1 MHCYPSRNEVRETK
15 LYIAAEKGKFSLDYV
30 LYSSEMKKLEKDG
43 FHISNVKPFSNEGL
57 YSVTI
62 DWYRAFEDNVPY
74 AIPHIVFAYTHGI
87 VETFPKA
94 SVKNFAQE
102 LYVIAKRT
110 YFKK

>member
-62 DWYRAFEDNVPY
+62 DWYRAFGNE
-74 AIPHIVFAYTHGI
+74 IPHIVFAYTRGI
-87 VETFPKA
+87 VLTFPKN
-94 SVKNFAQE
+94 SIKNFAQE
-102 LYVIAKRT
+102 LYIIAQKTNSSKR
-110 YFKK
+110 